1 MSISAPLDRIP
12 ALPSIATGL
21 LIDQINKAIEKIQKA
36 IEDTISAGA
45 KLPDNVDCDDPRIQ
59 DLLERIKQIQK
70 MVAAILKILPI
81 IDKIVKLLKTL
92 LRIANAIKVSIFFTP
107 IVGQAALLSELVAV
121 QNMLLANAGT
131 AVKQLSTIPTSVNTS
146 LQSTLANL
154 ANVAINLSAR
164 CGDQVNGD
172 GSGGDGSG
180 GGDGDQL
187 ITNQDL
193 QNAINT
199 HDFSDSIPE
208 TPPAGKWEL
217 IDDGDGGPPIP
228 PPGPLPFVR
237 SPYTD
242 RNGNIWA
249 WNGEIDPSSGVGWG
263 TQKSRIDDAEFGSEF
278 YTQINVGMDDM
289 LSRIDS
295 IQELVDS
302 QQDLLESLQE
312 APAQSYSGR
321 GAPKTDLGKSGDYYI
336 DKKTKA
342 IYGPKNNNGWPDA
355 VKY

>member
-36 IEDTISAGA
+36 IEDTISEGA
-45 KLPDNVDCDDPRIQ
+45 KLPDSVDCDDPRIQ
-59 DLLERIKQIQK
+59 SLLARIKQIQK

-81 IDKIVKLLKTL
+81 INKIVKLLKTL
-92 LRIANAIKVSIFFTP
+92 LGIANAIKVSIFFTP

-131 AVKQLSTIPTSVNTS
+131 AVKQLSTIPTSVNIS

-154 ANVAINLSAR
+154 ANVAINLSSR

-172 GSGGDGSG
+172 SGD
-180 GGDGDQL
+180 L

-193 QNAINT
+193 QNAIND

-208 TPPAGKWEL
+208 KPPKGEWKL
-217 IDDGDGGPPIP
+217 IDDTGDGDPIDPKPGVPPSP
-228 PPGPLPFVR
+228 R

-242 RNGNIWA
+242 GNGNVWI

-263 TQKSRIDDAEFGSEF
+263 TQKSRTDDAEFGSEF
-278 YTQINVGMDDM
+278 YTEINVGMDDM

-295 IQELVDS
+295 IQEIVDS
-302 QQDLLESLQE
+302 QQDLLTSLQE
-312 APAQSYSGR
+312 APAQSYSGK
-321 GAPKTDLGKSGDYYI
+321 GSPKVDLGKSGDYYI
-336 DKKTKA
+336 DKKTNA

>member
-45 KLPDNVDCDDPRIQ
+45 KLPDSCECDDPRIQ
-59 DLLERIKQIQK
+59 DLLSRIKQIQK

-164 CGDQVNGD
+164 CGDQVNSDGD
-172 GSGGDGSG
+172 GSGD
-180 GGDGDQL
+180 L
-187 ITNQDL
+187 VTNQDL
-193 QNAINT
+193 QNAINA
-199 HDFSDSIPE
+199 HDFSDSVPE
-208 TPPAGKWEL
+208 TPPVGEWKL
-217 IDDGDGGPPIP
+217 IDDGGDGNPIDPKPGVPPSP
-228 PPGPLPFVR
+228 R

-242 RNGNIWA
+242 ANGNIWI
-249 WNGEIDPSSGVGWG
+249 WNGEIDPSSGIGWG
-263 TQKSRIDDAEFGSEF
+263 TQKSRTDDAEFGSEF
-278 YTQINVGMDDM
+278 YTQINVGMEDM

-302 QQDLLESLQE
+302 QQDLLTSLQE
-312 APAQSYSGR
+312 APAQSYSGN
-321 GAPKTDLGKSGDYYI
+321 GTPKADLGKSGDYYI